1 MVIKMAERFK
11 LTIVTPDREFYSD
24 DADMVEFNTTEGEIG
39 IYQGHAPLTV
49 IVKPGIL
56 TITQGET
63 VKNAALHAGFV
74 QILPEEVTI
83 LAEIIEWP
91 SEIDEQ
97 RALAAKERAENRLK
111 DRSHIDVARA
121 EAALMRSIAR
131 INAAKLQ

>member
-1 MVIKMAERFK
+1 MAEKFK
-11 LTIVTPDREFYSD
+11 LTIVTPDREFFSED
-24 DADMVEFNTTEGEIG
+24 VDMVEFNTTEGEIG
-39 IYQGHAPLTV
+39 IYKGHIPLTV

-91 SEIDEQ
+91 GEIDEE
-97 RALAAKERAENRLK
+97 RAKAARERAESRL
-111 DRSHIDVARA
+111 SGGGDVDVVRA
-121 EAALMRSIAR
+121 EAALMRAIAR
-131 INAAKLQ
+131 INAAQLRG

>member
-97 RALAAKERAENRLK
+97 RAVAAKERAENRLK